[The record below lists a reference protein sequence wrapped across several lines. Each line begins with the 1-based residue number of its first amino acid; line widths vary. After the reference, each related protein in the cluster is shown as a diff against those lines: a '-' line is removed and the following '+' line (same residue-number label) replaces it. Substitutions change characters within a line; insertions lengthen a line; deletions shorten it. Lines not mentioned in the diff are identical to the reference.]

1 MQEFF
6 GNMLLS
12 VMFLV
17 GLGSWAIGRLLN
29 KNPVVKDAATRG
41 VAGLVTRF
49 FTSLFRL

>member
-29 KNPVVKDAATRG
+29 KNPIIKDTATRG
-41 VAGLVTRF
+41 AAGLIARF
-49 FTSLFRL
+49 FTTFFKL